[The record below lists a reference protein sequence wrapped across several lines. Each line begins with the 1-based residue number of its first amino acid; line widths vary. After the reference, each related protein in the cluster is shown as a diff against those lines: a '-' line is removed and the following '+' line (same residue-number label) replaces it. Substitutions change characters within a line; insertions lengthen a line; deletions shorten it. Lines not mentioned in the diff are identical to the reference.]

1 MRWVL
6 AVFLLAIPLLWWQ
19 PYVHLSTEAQPVS
32 DGVPVGAVLFML
44 SPTCPPGYSEQPYT
58 LLFDQRDPSPLPFMD
73 MTITLPPMRLLL
85 CLKGA

>member
-6 AVFLLAIPLLWWQ
+6 MVFLVAIPLLWWQ
-19 PYVHLSTEAQPVS
+19 PYVHLSTEAHSPS

-44 SPTCPPGYSEQPYT
+44 SPICPPGYSEQPYT
-58 LLFDQRDPSPLPFMD
+58 LLFDQRDPS
-73 MTITLPPMRLLL
+73 TLPPMRLLL